1 MAAVYPGSIRSFTT
15 KANNVDVIDAS
26 HPNLIQEEVVAIQ
39 STLGT
44 NPATSS
50 TGSGVYVS
58 TSTAFATVKARLD
71 NIENGVLGDVH
82 TQYAKNVGGSTITPS
97 AAATKG
103 LVIRAASGQTAN
115 LQEWQNS
122 SGTVVSYIDSDGV
135 LNADSSA
142 RDNLTVITWLFG

>member
-1 MAAVYPGSIRSFTT
+1 MAAVYPGSVRSFTT
-15 KANNVDVIDAS
+15 KQNNVDVVDAS

-50 TGSGVYVS
+50 TGSGIYVS

-71 NIENGVLGDVH
+71 NIETGVVGDVH
-82 TQYAKNVGGSTITPS
+82 TQYAKNAGGSTILPG
-97 AAATKG
+97 AVATKG

-122 SGTVVSYIDSDGV
+122 SGTVVSYVDSNGV
-135 LNADSSA
+135 LSADSQD
-142 RDNLTVITWLFG
+142 RDNLTVVTWLFG